1 VARQEGVMAER
12 EAGPVPWHE
21 FAVAAPALAEL
32 GRSLLYQFG
41 PGLGF
46 LATVRRDGSP
56 RLHPI
61 CPLVVNGRLYAYI
74 GTSPKLGDLLR
85 DGRYALHAFPPEKV
99 DDEFLLCGLAVCVD
113 APDRRAAVSAAIA
126 AQGTSH
132 GADDV
137 LFEFLIDRAMHAA
150 YRGRGPEFWP
160 PAYTIWRA

>member
-1 VARQEGVMAER
+1 MAARDA
-12 EAGPVPWHE
+12 APVSWQE
-21 FAVAAPALAEL
+21 FAAAAPALAAA

-46 LATVRRDGSP
+46 LATVRRDGAP

-61 CPLVVNGRLYAYI
+61 CPLVVDGCLYAYI
-74 GTSPKLGDLLR
+74 GASPKLGDLLR
-85 DGRYALHAFPPEKV
+85 DGRYALHAFPPEQV
-99 DDEFLLCGLAVCVD
+99 DDEFFLSGRAVRVD
-113 APDRRAAVSAAIA
+113 AADRRAAVSAAVA

-137 LFEFLIDRAMHAA
+137 LFELLIDRALHAA

-160 PAYTIWRA
+160 PGYTTWRA